1 MPKTARVDTNRLFRA
16 FSDETRVRLL
26 HLLRAGEVCVC
37 DLVDTLRIP
46 QPTASRHLS
55 MLRRAG
61 LVRVRKDGLWSYY
74 SLAPARG
81 KLHAK
86 LIECLECCRD
96 ELPEL
101 AQDAARMN
109 KVRRART
116 CCD

>member
-1 MPKTARVDTNRLFRA
+1 MPKTARADTNRLFKA

-26 HLLRAGEVCVC
+26 HLLRGGEVCVC

-46 QPTASRHLS
+46 QPTASRHLA

-61 LVRVRKDGLWSYY
+61 LVHVRKDGLWSYY

-81 KLHAK
+81 KLHQK
-86 LIECLECCRD
+86 LIECLDSCGQENPD
-96 ELPEL
+96 L
-101 AQDAARMN
+101 ALDAARM
-109 KVRRART
+109 KSLRKARA